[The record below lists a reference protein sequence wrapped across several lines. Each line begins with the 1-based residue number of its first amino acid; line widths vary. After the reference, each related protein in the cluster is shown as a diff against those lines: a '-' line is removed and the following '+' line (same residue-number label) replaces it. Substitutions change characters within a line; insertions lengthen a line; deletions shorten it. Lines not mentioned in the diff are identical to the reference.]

1 MSTQVANHVRK
12 EFLSWDEIEALVDQ
26 LIAKLPRDYDAILA
40 ITRGGMVP
48 ACLISEKL
56 DIRNV
61 MVAAVMFYTGIG
73 ETRDAPIFLQFPAD
87 PLLAGKRILI
97 VDDVWDS
104 GATAVSVRKRVLD
117 AEGYPEVAVIHYKPA
132 KSRFPIAPDYYV
144 VSTNAWIVYPW
155 DREEFEDA

>member
-1 MSTQVANHVRK
+1 VSSNAGNTVRK

-26 LIAKLPRDYDAILA
+26 LITKLPRDYDAILA

-48 ACLISEKL
+48 ACLVSEKL

-73 ETRDAPIFLQFPAD
+73 ETRETPIFLQFPAD

-117 AEGYPEVAVIHYKPA
+117 AEGYPEVAVIHYKPT

-144 VSTNAWIVYPW
+144 VSTDAWIVYPW
-155 DREEFEDA
+155 DREEFEDK

>member
-1 MSTQVANHVRK
+1 MVKK
-12 EFLSWDEIEALVDQ
+12 EFLSWQEIEALVDQ
-26 LIAKLPRDYDAILA
+26 LIAKLPQSYDAILA

-61 MVAAVMFYTGIG
+61 MVAAVMFYTGIH
-73 ETRDAPIFLQFPAD
+73 ETRNVPIFLQFPAD

-104 GATAVSVRKRVLD
+104 GATAVAVRERVLD
-117 AEGYPEVAVIHYKPA
+117 ADGIPEVAVIHYKPA
-132 KSRFPIAPDYYV
+132 RSRFDIAPEYYV
-144 VSTNAWIVYPW
+144 VATDAWIVYPW
-155 DREEFEDA
+155 DREEFEDE